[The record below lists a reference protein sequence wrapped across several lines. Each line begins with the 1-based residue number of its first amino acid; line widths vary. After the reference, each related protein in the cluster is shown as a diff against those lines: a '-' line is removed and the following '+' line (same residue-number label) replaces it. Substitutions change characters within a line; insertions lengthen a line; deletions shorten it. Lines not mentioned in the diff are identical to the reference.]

1 MSIMKS
7 CIYGRIMTTLL
18 LFISLVLW
26 LSCEDGNELNEES
39 QSTYH
44 FDLIYEDTGITK
56 DDNDNYHLTINR
68 NSWQTLYRVRGI
80 VNKDG
85 VTIENMKFYWQSNL
99 YWELGDTL
107 GYYIHRGLTDD
118 LEYVSYD
125 TTYITGF
132 SGMEVPTSNSASV
145 SNADGEVSNMIAPV
159 KSMIGDTLILNWEFY
174 DWIYGNYAG
183 NGMIQIILN

>member
-1 MSIMKS
+1 MTN
-7 CIYGRIMTTLL
+7 RIRL
-18 LFISLVLW
+18 LVLLIGLGFW
-26 LSCEDGNELNEES
+26 SCEDEVVEETVQ
-39 QSTYH
+39 QSTYN
-44 FDLIYEDTGITK
+44 FDLIYENTGITK
-56 DDNDNYHLTINR
+56 DENDYFHLTINR

-80 VNKDG
+80 VYKDG
-85 VTIENMKFYWQSNL
+85 VTAENMKFYWQSNL

-145 SNADGEVSNMIAPV
+145 SNSDGEVSNMIAPV
-159 KSMIGDTLILNWEFY
+159 KSMIGDTMTLQWEYY

-183 NGMIQIILN
+183 TGFIGIVLD

>member
-7 CIYGRIMTTLL
+7 CIYGRIITTFL

-26 LSCEDGNELNEES
+26 LSCEDGNEMNEES

-44 FDLIYEDTGITK
+44 FDLIYENTGITK

-80 VNKDG
+80 VYKDG
-85 VTIENMKFYWQSNL
+85 VTAENMKFYWQSNL

-132 SGMEVPTSNSASV
+132 SGMEVPTSNSSSV
-145 SNADGEVSNMIAPV
+145 SNSDGEVSNMIAPV
-159 KSMIGDTLILNWEFY
+159 KSMIGDTMTLQWEYY

-183 NGMIQIILN
+183 SGSIGIILD

>member
-56 DDNDNYHLTINR
+56 DENDYYHLTIDRDNL
-68 NSWQTLYRVRGI
+68 QTLYRVRGT
-80 VNKDG
+80 VYKDNQLA
-85 VTIENMKFYWQSNL
+85 EFMKFYWQSNL
-99 YWELGDTL
+99 YWELGDTI

-145 SNADGEVSNMIAPV
+145 SNAAGEVSNMIAPV
-159 KSMIGDTLILNWEFY
+159 KSMIGDTLILNWEFD
-174 DWIYGNYAG
+174 DWIYGNFGGSA
-183 NGMIQIILN
+183 QIAIVLD

>member
-1 MSIMKS
+1 MTN
-7 CIYGRIMTTLL
+7 RIRL
-18 LFISLVLW
+18 LVLIIGLGFW
-26 LSCEDGNELNEES
+26 SCEGEGDEETVQ
-39 QSTYH
+39 QSTYN
-44 FDLIYEDTGITK
+44 FDLTYENTGITK
-56 DDNDNYHLTINR
+56 DENNYFHLTINR

-80 VNKDG
+80 VYKDG
-85 VTIENMKFYWQSNL
+85 VTAENMKFYWQSNL

-145 SNADGEVSNMIAPV
+145 SNSDGEVSNMIAPV
-159 KSMIGDTLILNWEFY
+159 KSMIGDTMTLQWEYY

-183 NGMIQIILN
+183 TGSIGIVLD